1 MSVIIENTHSNQSTV
16 NKSGTSSVGKFNAE
30 RTKSMVINAA
40 LGIEAKKRK
49 LLLHKLLTLL
59 STIKLLLA
67 RKVSPAPMDA
77 NVAVKLHYAK

>member
-1 MSVIIENTHSNQSTV
+1 
-16 NKSGTSSVGKFNAE
+16 
-30 RTKSMVINAA
+30 MVINAA